1 MGGMPAVQR
10 PGQVPVSGGYPQNTY
25 AAGAGYR
32 APGPAPSGGYSAPRP
47 ATQGGGAGSDRT
59 TLLIAIGV
67 VAVALFIILAALIS
81 RRNDEGAQSYTAQ
94 VKSDFV
100 DKCTTRASEAVC
112 QCTIDDVVANVPF
125 DDFKAYSD
133 ELGDDASAPN
143 PDWLVDALSRC
154 ESEAPSVSS

>member
-1 MGGMPAVQR
+1 MGGMPAVAR
-10 PGQVPVSGGYPQNTY
+10 PGQGPVSGGYPQNSYRPGT
-25 AAGAGYR
+25 GYQT
-32 APGPAPSGGYSAPRP
+32 PGPSQSGGYSAQRP
-47 ATQGGGAGSDRT
+47 VAQGGGAGSDRT

-100 DKCTTRASEAVC
+100 DKCTSAAGEAVC
-112 QCTIDDVVANVPF
+112 QCTIDDVAANVPF

-133 ELGDDASAPN
+133 ELGDNPSAAH
-143 PDWLVDALSRC
+143 PDWLVDALNRC
-154 ESEAPSVSS
+154 KSEAPSVSS